1 MTFTSSEIH
10 QIRTETDATKHL
22 IHFNNA
28 GAALMA
34 NAVRDAMIGY
44 IQYEANHGSYETAA
58 TFQVQIEHTYE
69 AIAELINAQKEE
81 IAIIENATAAWHMAF
96 HSLNFRKGDVIL
108 TSEAEYASN
117 YISFL
122 QAKKRRGIIIKIIP
136 NDEHGQVDVQALSEM
151 VNGQVKLIAI
161 TYIPTN
167 GGLINPAIAIGK
179 IARKNKI
186 PYLLDACQAV
196 GQIPVDVREIG
207 CDFLSATGR
216 KYLRGPRGTGFLY
229 VRKAWLD
236 AGLEPIFLDLHSAEW
251 ISQDKYKMRPDARR
265 FENWENNLAAKYA
278 LGLAID
284 YALSI
289 GIERLSERL
298 CDLAA
303 QFREKLA
310 TIEGVT
316 VHDIGERKGGIV
328 SFSIAGKQ
336 QGDIIKYL
344 NEHQINVSA
353 ITRNGTLI
361 EMTNRGLK
369 DDLVRASVHYYN
381 TKKEIERFCEV
392 LSAME

>member
-28 GAALMA
+28 GAALMP

-44 IQYEANHGSYETAA
+44 IQYETMHGSYETAA
-58 TFQVQIEHTYE
+58 KFRVQIEHTYD
-69 AIAELINAQKEE
+69 AIAELINAQREE
-81 IAIIENATAAWHMAF
+81 IAILENATAAWHMAF
-96 HSLNFRKGDVIL
+96 HSLNFRKGDVVL

-122 QAKKRRGIIIKIIP
+122 QAKKRRGIIIKVIP
-136 NDEHGQVDVQALSEM
+136 NDEHGQVDVKALSLM
-151 VNGQVKLIAI
+151 ITKAVKLIAI

-167 GGLINPAIAIGK
+167 GGLINPAVAIGK

-216 KYLRGPRGTGFLY
+216 KYLRGPRGIGFLY
-229 VRKAWLD
+229 VRKAWID
-236 AGLEPIFLDLHSAEW
+236 AGLEPVFLDLYSSEW

-265 FENWENNLAAKYA
+265 FENWERNTAGQYA
-278 LGLAID
+278 FGLAID

-298 CDLAA
+298 CDLAN
-303 QFREKLA
+303 QLREKLSA
-310 TIEGVT
+310 IEGVT

-336 QGDIIKYL
+336 RDDIIKYL
-344 NEHQINVSA
+344 SEHQINVSA
-353 ITRNGTLI
+353 ISRNGTLI
-361 EMTNRGLK
+361 EMTNRNLK
-369 DDLVRASVHYYN
+369 DDLVRASLHYYN
-381 TKKEIERFCEV
+381 TNKEIDRFCKV
-392 LSAME
+392 LSEME

>member
-369 DDLVRASVHYYN
+369 DNLVRASLHYYN
-381 TKKEIERFCEV
+381 TTKEIERFCEV